1 MKMNEIELKINLKY
15 LINKY
20 ISDKFRRNE
29 LLDLINKDVGCAKYV
44 IYSIDQFK
52 TEKYDDKDR
61 ILIKDIAYYF
71 I

>member
-20 ISDKFRRNE
+20 ISDEFRRYE